1 MRCTRI
7 KQHLCRDWVDEKR
20 TKNNVRG
27 FGRFLSSDMVQAA
40 PCSISLV
47 VLVLPRGS
55 TALTL
60 VGSRRAEAR
69 CRRLLQRALLREVS
83 RLATGVAS
91 AALAAVGGVERV
103 AVASREVPARGTV
116 AGILTVWVIGPGGL
130 RGKPL
135 WRGRSPGWGQA
146 AGPLSTRSTLTHHS
160 SLAAL
165 AGSLVLVFN
174 HYCSIHHS
182 FQIRIVHGYKVG
194 LQLLL

>member
-1 MRCTRI
+1 
-7 KQHLCRDWVDEKR
+7 
-20 TKNNVRG
+20 
-27 FGRFLSSDMVQAA
+27 MVQAA

-47 VLVLPRGS
+47 LLVLPSGS

-83 RLATGVAS
+83 RLVTSVTF
-91 AALAAVGGVERV
+91 AALAAVAGVEYV
-103 AVASREVPARGTV
+103 AVTSGEVPALGAV
-116 AGILTVWVIGPGGL
+116 AGILAIWVIGPGGL

-135 WRGRSPGWGQA
+135 WWGRSPRWGQA
-146 AGPLSTRSTLTHHS
+146 AGLLSTRSTLTHHS
-160 SLAAL
+160 PLAAL

-182 FQIRIVHGYKVG
+182 FQIRIVHGYKVS